1 MTLTG
6 AIALLVLLDT
16 FVAIL
21 VVDLAGLLNAE
32 DIVGFGDCDELLICS
47 IVSTDVC

>member
-6 AIALLVLLDT
+6 TVALLVLLDT
-16 FVAIL
+16 FVAVL

-32 DIVGFGDCDELLICS
+32 DIVGFGDSDELLVCS
-47 IVSTDVC
+47 IVSADVC